1 MSENFIR
8 PTTDRTRAIVDKT
21 LDGSYGSDFAMRQ
34 ALRAALDIPDP
45 TYETMSMPPANQEQQ
60 AAASLP
66 VNPAAQTHMRVI
78 YPAGNSRFE
87 LYGDS
92 EESLDAQEQRIRSMY
107 PQQQ

>member
-45 TYETMSMPPANQEQQ
+45 IYETMSMPPANQEQQ
-60 AAASLP
+60 AAAVSLP
-66 VNPAAQTHMRVI
+66 VNAGAQTHMRVV
-78 YPAGNSRFE
+78 YPFGNSRFE

-107 PQQQ
+107 P